1 MRVSRD
7 VVRSILGEI
16 PDLENPPKKRL
27 DVAERF
33 NLGKPLHR
41 RLALRARDSLKK
53 FKELENQT
61 QKPLNDGVGHIGTHK
76 KGPAVPQAAAKIRRL
91 RSARQLLNHLES
103 LPNCLEVLR
112 AGVIFPEL
120 EKSLG
125 CRKAMPAKFYL
136 NFQTWKTR

>member
-1 MRVSRD
+1 MTRPTFSTG
-7 VVRSILGEI
+7 ILLDFPELEKSAKKLLNDGI
-16 PDLENPPKKRL
+16 PHL

-91 RSARQLLNHLES
+91 RSAR
-103 LPNCLEVLR
+103 P
-112 AGVIFPEL
+112 
-120 EKSLG
+120 
-125 CRKAMPAKFYL
+125 PA
-136 NFQTWKTR
+136 